1 MNLRRKRSEGERRTR
16 KKEKRLGRGTVNG
29 AVERKNKIVNGLILF
44 YWKKKRDFVRE
55 FVREIRRKKINQ
67 RQRRRRRVLKA
78 CVVVVFSRF
87 FFLVFVLQIG
97 TLTFNDDKD
106 DDENC

>member
-44 YWKKKRDFVRE
+44 YWEKRNVILFE
-55 FVREIRRKKINQ
+55 SLCAKLGERKSIND
-67 RQRRRRRVLKA
+67 
-78 CVVVVFSRF
+78 
-87 FFLVFVLQIG
+87 
-97 TLTFNDDKD
+97 NE
-106 DDENC
+106 DEDEC